1 MSFMIS
7 CPVWAYSVGDHTA
20 DTFYNLNEIRSTWFF
35 YSSDFEKICLNLFK
49 EPKLS
54 ISLISVYY
62 GIGFLRISKI
72 DYF

>member
-1 MSFMIS
+1 MSYIVS
-7 CPVWAYSVGDHTA
+7 IPVWAYSVGDQTA
-20 DTFYNLNEIRSTWFF
+20 DTFYNFKDTCSYWFF
-35 YSSDFEKICLNLFK
+35 YSSDFEKTCLNLFK

-62 GIGFLRISKI
+62 GIGFFRISKI